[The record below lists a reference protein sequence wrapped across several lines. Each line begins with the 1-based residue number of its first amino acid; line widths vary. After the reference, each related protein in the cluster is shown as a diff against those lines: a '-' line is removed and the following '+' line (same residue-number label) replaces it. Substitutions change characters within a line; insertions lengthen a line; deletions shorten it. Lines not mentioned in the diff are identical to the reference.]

1 LNAFTLLPKLIF
13 PPLQSGLRNRLGGN
27 CCARLD
33 LARNGQPGRLNDDG
47 RRTGSEES
55 FRK

>member
-13 PPLQSGLRNRLGGN
+13 PPLQSELHNRLGGK
-27 CCARLD
+27 CYARLD
-33 LARNGQPGRLNDDG
+33 LARNGQPGRLNGDG
-47 RRTGSEES
+47 RRTGSEEI